1 LHRSRRNDRSGGSV
15 IVLLGFGACANI
27 VLLEIA
33 GDWGMPGVVFLFPL
47 IICLL
52 GMAAAAGLRRRQI

>member
-1 LHRSRRNDRSGGSV
+1 M